1 MNVQR
6 FTGRTNKLALEQVR
20 EALGPDAL
28 ILSNKRTAAGIEI
41 CAMLEAGDMA
51 QSSLGFMPDRAPTPV
66 ADNEI
71 ALAQLK
77 RELTDL
83 RETLQS
89 ALGERRWQDSEG
101 KRSVIATVEQRLATL
116 GLARPLI
123 GDLVFGFANDLT
135 LEDAWQSAMARLV
148 EKFDVLT
155 PEEQQGLRIKAIVG
169 SGVERSSV
177 MERCI
182 SDSLTSF
189 DAADIAVIS
198 MANMPSG
205 ALGQFCHDRGV
216 VCYSAPNAQALK
228 KALVAVGKARQIF
241 IDTPDLSPSLGSQDP
256 VISALINQ
264 RAGLTALLVLPA
276 TANSEFLDVLGRH
289 AMQLPLAGALVTQ
302 LEDAIVVGGV
312 IDTLVSQSIA
322 LAGVIERDA
331 KGLSHVTAQG
341 MINEAKR
348 SARRNLNR
356 KAAQMKVAV

>member
-6 FTGRTNKLALEQVR
+6 FTGRTNKMALEQVR

-41 CAMLEAGDMA
+41 CAMLEGDGFTD
-51 QSSLGFMPDRAPTPV
+51 SSQEPVPHVSQTPV

-83 RETLQS
+83 REILQS
-89 ALGERRWQDSEG
+89 ALGERRWQDTEG
-101 KRSVIATVEQRLATL
+101 KRSVVATVEQRLATL
-116 GLARPLI
+116 GIARPLI
-123 GDLVFGFANDLT
+123 GDLVFGFASDLT
-135 LEDAWQSAMARLV
+135 LEDAWQTAMSRLV
-148 EKFDVLT
+148 ERFDVLT
-155 PEEQQGLRIKAIVG
+155 REEQQGLRIKAIVG
-169 SGVERSSV
+169 SGVDRSVVIERSIDDAL
-177 MERCI
+177 MN
-182 SDSLTSF
+182 F
-189 DAADIAVIS
+189 DAADVAVIS

-205 ALGQFCHDRGV
+205 PLGQFCHDRGV

-228 KALVAVGKARQIF
+228 KALIAVGKARQIF

-256 VISALINQ
+256 IISALINQ

-276 TANSEFLDVLGRH
+276 TGHSEFLDVLGRH

-302 LEDAIVVGGV
+302 LEDATSVGGI
-312 IDTLVSQSIA
+312 IDTLVNQGIA
-322 LAGVIERDA
+322 LAGLIERDTD
-331 KGLSHVTAQG
+331 GLSHPSAQE

>member
-6 FTGRTNKLALEQVR
+6 FTGRTNKMALEQVR

-41 CAMLEAGDMA
+41 CAMLEGGDITD
-51 QSSLGFMPDRAPTPV
+51 SGEGFVPKASHTPV

-83 RETLQS
+83 REILQS
-89 ALGERRWQDSEG
+89 ALGERRWQDTEG
-101 KRSVIATVEQRLATL
+101 KRSVVATVEQRLATL
-116 GLARPLI
+116 GIARPLI
-123 GDLVFGFANDLT
+123 GDLVFGFASDLT
-135 LEDAWQSAMARLV
+135 LEDAWQSAMSRLV
-148 EKFDVLT
+148 ERFDVLT
-155 PEEQQGLRIKAIVG
+155 REEQQGLRIKAIVG
-169 SGVERSSV
+169 SGVDRSAV
-177 MERCI
+177 IERCI
-182 SDSLTSF
+182 GDALTNF
-189 DAADIAVIS
+189 DAAEVAVIS
-198 MANMPSG
+198 MASVPPG
-205 ALGQFCHDRGV
+205 PLGQFCHEQGV

-228 KALVAVGKARQIF
+228 KALIAVGKARQIF

-256 VISALINQ
+256 VISALVNQ

-276 TANSEFLDVLGRH
+276 TGHSEFLDVLGRH

-302 LEDAIVVGGV
+302 LEDATIVGGV
-312 IDTLVSQSIA
+312 IDTLVNQGIA

-331 KGLSHVTAQG
+331 DGLSHPSAQE

-348 SARRNLNR
+348 SARRSLNR